1 MACDGVDCRRG
12 REELSVNAYM
22 SPPILIFDVLTCY
35 GGIMNHLYGPVCLK
49 SGQSSNL
56 PPTGLWTD
64 GTTRCVYEPRVV
76 YDVSCSLLLV
86 SAVYSCCN
94 LTIPGTIW
102 ISLSRYA
109 VKTVRIEFSE

>member
-22 SPPILIFDVLTCY
+22 SPPILIYDVLTCY
-35 GGIMNHLYGPVCLK
+35 GGIMNLLYCPVCLK

-56 PPTGLWTD
+56 RPTGLWTD
-64 GTTRCVYEPRVV
+64 GTARCVYEPRVV

-94 LTIPGTIW
+94 STIPGTIW
-102 ISLSRYA
+102 VSLSRYA
-109 VKTVRIEFSE
+109 VKRVRIEFSE